1 MATDETMMYK
11 EWEKALSAITESD
24 KFKSELEK
32 SGYFLSPE
40 KSFRKYM
47 NEWGMFPTTNAANF
61 LSKDFWHQQ
70 SWVLTEKNTT

>member
-24 KFKSELEK
+24 RFKSELEK

-47 NEWGMFPTTNAANF
+47 NEWGIFPTTNAGEFFFKGF
-61 LSKDFWHQQ
+61 LASTIMGF
-70 SWVLTEKNTT
+70 NG